1 MTLTPAILHARLV
14 QLLDEM
20 PNITAEGPRSEA
32 VRRWTAR
39 ATILVEESGDGV
51 DTAKITVAVD
61 NMARDV
67 WHAKEIILTVLHR
80 ALARAENRMPAGARG
95 GFIAAGSPFDAL
107 ASVGKV
113 LSTATSDTLIVDP
126 YADERLLTDY
136 ALLAPESIGLRILT
150 DKAAHKPALKPAAER
165 WTQQHGTKRPLQ
177 VRLAASKTLHDRSLS
192 TQRRCGSSANPSTSW
207 RNERT
212 PASRASRMRIPPR

>member
-1 MTLTPAILHARLV
+1 
-14 QLLDEM
+14 
-20 PNITAEGPRSEA
+20 
-32 VRRWTAR
+32 
-39 ATILVEESGDGV
+39 
-51 DTAKITVAVD
+51 
-61 NMARDV
+61 MARDV